1 MSRSDE
7 AEDQSCERLRSRIA
21 ISILIDEQ
29 VIAALAQ
36 AMVLLRETDD
46 PAVSDLEQAIR
57 AHRIGIL
64 KQRAILGAA
73 GVKV

>member
-1 MSRSDE
+1 MPRSDE

-29 VIAALAQ
+29 VIAALAH
-36 AMVLLRETDD
+36 AMAVLRETDD
-46 PAVSDLEQAIR
+46 PAVSDLEHAIR

-73 GVKV
+73 GVEV